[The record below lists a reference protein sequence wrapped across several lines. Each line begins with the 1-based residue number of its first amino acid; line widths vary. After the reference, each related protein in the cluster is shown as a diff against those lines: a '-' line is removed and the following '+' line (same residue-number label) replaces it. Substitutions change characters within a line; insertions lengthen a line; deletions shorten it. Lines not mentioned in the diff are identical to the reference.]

1 MFPRSHSHAAC
12 ANPWFNIMNNGLL
25 TNRSRIQSIC
35 YFVGSILTV
44 GALAFAT
51 ASASASVTIYL
62 SEENGDINIYSPGGT
77 LDLTSGFEY
86 YESHTDSQFFAGY
99 ILGAFYGTDSGYSTS
114 SESGI
119 TFTHSSGWTSE
130 TSANGFA
137 ISDANPTHWA
147 VGINTLAKGGEI
159 VLSREYDDTALTSVT
174 TISAFS
180 GTISSETLSGMGL
193 TAGEWYEASWTNSSS
208 DTDFVMIVTSAVPEP
223 ATCALFASVGALCLA
238 TILRRKN
245 RK

>member
-1 MFPRSHSHAAC
+1 
-12 ANPWFNIMNNGLL
+12 MNNGLL
-25 TNRSRIQSIC
+25 KKRSKIQSIC
-35 YFVGSILTV
+35 NFVGSILSV

-62 SEENGDINIYSPGGT
+62 SEENGNINIYSPGGT

-86 YESHTDSQFFAGY
+86 YESHTDSKFFAGY
-99 ILGAFYGTDSGYSTS
+99 ILGALYGTDSGYYTS

-119 TFTHSSGWTSE
+119 TFTHSSGWTSV
-130 TSANGFA
+130 TDSGNSFT

-159 VLSREYDDTALTSVT
+159 ILSREYDDTALTSVT

-180 GTISSETLSGMGL
+180 GTISSETFSGMGL
-193 TAGEWYEASWTNSSS
+193 TADEWYEASWTNSSS

-223 ATCALFASVGALCLA
+223 ATCALFASVGALGLA
-238 TILRRKN
+238 AILHRKN